1 MKALLVDTNF
11 SAKPIY
17 DYLVNEGFETFVIG
31 GRPEDFLA
39 QYTKNYINMNYSYL
53 YNVQDKIG
61 ELGIDYVVPGVNDF
75 SYAICAQVGK
85 VGTDTPETTECIN
98 NKGKFKEVCRKL
110 GLPTPLV
117 LEYPKRVRVPLIV
130 KPVDS
135 FSGRGMTIV
144 RKASEIPFAVAK
156 AIKYSLSKKV
166 VIEEYVEGQLYSY
179 SAFTREGRVFDDF
192 VVREDC
198 ILTPFTVDTSRVDY
212 DFPRTI
218 RKELKEAIEHLA
230 RSLHLVDGLIH
241 TQFIL
246 NEKKWWIIEIM
257 RKCPGDLY
265 SKLIEYSTGYNY
277 TASYVNP
284 FINRVDM
291 ATWKS
296 YIPPSGK
303 KWVLRHTIVKNSG
316 RVVVFFERETKF
328 ALDRLY
334 EQITEKELYTLGD

>member
-17 DYLVNEGFETFVIG
+17 DYLVKQDIETFVIG

-75 SYAICAQVGK
+75 SYAVCAQVGK
-85 VGTDTPETTECIN
+85 IGTDTLETTECIN
-98 NKGKFKEVCRKL
+98 DKGKFKEVCRKL
-110 GLPTPLV
+110 GLPTPRV
-117 LEYPKRVRVPLIV
+117 FSYPKKVMMPMIV

-144 RKASEIPFAVAK
+144 RKSSEIPFAVAK
-156 AIKYSLSKKV
+156 AIKYSLSKKI

-179 SAFTREGRVFDDF
+179 SAFTCEGRVYDDF
-192 VVREDC
+192 VVKEDC

-212 DFPRTI
+212 NFPKTI
-218 RKELKEAIEHLA
+218 RRQLKEAIEHLA

-246 NEKKWWIIEIM
+246 NGNKWWIIEIM

-265 SKLIEYSTGYNY
+265 SKLIEYSTGYDY
-277 TASYVNP
+277 TGAYIAP
-284 FINRVDM
+284 FIQRWDM
-291 ATWKS
+291 TVMKTYA
-296 YIPPSGK
+296 PPSEK

-316 RVVVFFERETKF
+316 RVVVFFERGTETE
-328 ALDRLY
+328 LDRLY
-334 EQITEKELYTLGD
+334 DLITNKGLYTLGD

>member
-17 DYLVNEGFETFVIG
+17 DYLVKQDIETFVIG

-61 ELGIDYVVPGVNDF
+61 ELGIDYVVPGVNDL
-75 SYAICAQVGK
+75 SYAMCAQFSKTGI
-85 VGTDTPETTECIN
+85 DTPAATECIN
-98 NKGKFKEVCRKL
+98 NKGKFKDVCRKL
-110 GLPTPLV
+110 GLPTPQV
-117 LEYPKRVRVPLIV
+117 FEYPKRVRVPLIV

-144 RKASEIPFAVAK
+144 RKSNEIPFAVAK
-156 AIKYSLSKKV
+156 AIKYSLSKNV

-179 SAFTREGRVFDDF
+179 SAFTKCGDVIQDF

-198 ILTPFTVDTSRVDY
+198 ILNPFTVDTSRVVY
-212 DFPRTI
+212 DLPRKI
-218 RKELKEAIEHLA
+218 RNQLQEAIEALS

-241 TQFIL
+241 TQFIF
-246 NEKKWWIIEIM
+246 NGDKWWIIEVM

-265 SKLIEYSTGYNY
+265 SKLIEYSTNFDY
-277 TASYVNP
+277 TAAYVAP
-284 FINRVDM
+284 FIDRDYFGW
-291 ATWKS
+291 AS
-296 YIPPSGK
+296 DYK
-303 KWVLRHTIVKNSG
+303 KWILRHTIVKNSG
-316 RVVVFFERETKF
+316 RVVVFFERDTEKE
-328 ALDRLY
+328 LNRLY
-334 EQITEKELYTLGD
+334 EQITNKELYMVGD

>member
-17 DYLVNEGFETFVIG
+17 DYLVKQDIETFVIG

-39 QYTKNYINMNYSYL
+39 QYTKNYINMNYSYI

-61 ELGIDYVVPGVNDF
+61 ELGIDYIVPGVNDL

-85 VGTDTPETTECIN
+85 IGIDTAATTDCIN

-110 GLPTPLV
+110 GLPTPRV
-117 LEYPKRVRVPLIV
+117 FSFPKKVMAPMIV

-144 RKASEIPFAVAK
+144 RRASEIPFAVAK
-156 AIKYSLSKKV
+156 AVKYSLTGNV
-166 VIEEYVEGQLYSY
+166 VIEEYIEGQLYSY
-179 SAFTREGRVFDDF
+179 SAFTNHGKVVRDF
-192 VVREDC
+192 VVKEDC
-198 ILTPFTVDTSRVDY
+198 ILTPFTVDTSRVVY
-212 DFPRTI
+212 DFPDKV
-218 RKELKEAIEHLA
+218 RKELKGAIEHLS
-230 RSLHLVDGLIH
+230 RSLHLVGGLIH

-246 NEKKWWIIEIM
+246 NNDKWWIIEVM

-277 TASYVNP
+277 TAAYVSP
-284 FINRVDM
+284 FIDRSDYFDVPN
-291 ATWKS
+291 K
-296 YIPPSGK
+296 K
-303 KWVLRHTIVKNSG
+303 KWILRHTIVKDSG
-316 RVVVFFERETKF
+316 RVVVFFERDTETE
-328 ALDRLY
+328 LDRLY
-334 EQITEKELYTLGD
+334 DLITKKELYTLGD